1 MTVLKDKIKVIKSVT
16 PTLGLNKKMEYL
28 KNLKFQ
34 KLLKVNHLIQ
44 EL

>member
-28 KNLKFQ
+28 KNLK
-34 KLLKVNHLIQ
+34 KRLIKHQ
-44 EL
+44 IK